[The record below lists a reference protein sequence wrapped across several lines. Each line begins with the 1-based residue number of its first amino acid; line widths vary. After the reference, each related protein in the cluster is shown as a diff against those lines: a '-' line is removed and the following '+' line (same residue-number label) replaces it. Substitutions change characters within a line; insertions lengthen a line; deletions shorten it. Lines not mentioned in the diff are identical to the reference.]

1 MNTTLALAIGAL
13 AFIGPLAGMSLDQ
26 SVKQL
31 PARRQIGIAAFSAYS
46 RAADLVNGVYLYP
59 FFGVGA
65 ALLAIA
71 AAISGYV
78 GGGTHSSQLPLTL
91 SATLGVLHSL
101 VTARAA
107 PINFSQRRFALT
119 DEAQLVSVLDAFAR
133 WNGFR
138 AALQVANFAV
148 AVWAV
153 VGLASHSS

>member
-1 MNTTLALAIGAL
+1 MSTTLALAIGAVAL
-13 AFIGPLAGMSLDQ
+13 IGPLTGMSLDQ

-46 RAADLVNGVYLYP
+46 RAADLVNGVYLYA

-71 AAISGYV
+71 AAISAYA

-91 SATLGVLHSL
+91 SATLAVLHSL

-107 PINFSQRRFALT
+107 PINFRQRHFALT
-119 DEAQLVSVLDAFAR
+119 DEAQLAPVLDAFAR
-133 WNGFR
+133 WNAIR
-138 AALQVANFAV
+138 AALQVANFAA
-148 AVWAV
+148 AVWAI